1 MSNTVRR
8 PSGSERVVITPG
20 GLFSTSHVACALLAA
35 RLLRDRLTDVRGLSA
50 SIGVSAGP
58 VVAGNIGTKERF
70 EYTVIGDPVNEAARL
85 TELAKTRPERL
96 LVSASML
103 DLVPDSERRHWTP
116 NGQVVLRGRIT
127 PTNLALPA

>member
-1 MSNTVRR
+1 MRSFSSIPSSNDAD
-8 PSGSERVVITPG
+8 E
-20 GLFSTSHVACALLAA
+20 CALLAA
-35 RLLRDRLTDVRGLSA
+35 RLLCERLSDVHGLKA
-50 SIGVSAGP
+50 AIGVSSGD

-103 DLVPDSERRHWTP
+103 DAVEAGERAHWRTD
-116 NGQVVLRGRIT
+116 GSVVLRGRLA
-127 PTNLALPA
+127 PTELAVAG